1 MAAARHHSRR
11 RPGRPAGQPV
21 RHRRSRRGL
30 LCFEASTSKR
40 LWTVAADTNRILA
53 ADASAVYLVTRDGR
67 LRAVDTATRKV
78 RWTVALEQ
86 NSLRAPGSK
95 AAPGARAAAGP
106 DRLVVCGADGTVFA
120 VDTSTGGTIWKVV
133 SQARSA
139 VQPLVVGDAVYL
151 GGRTLNGLNIR
162 TGTELW
168 DPTDAKEPPKEDSGG
183 WGPPVQYGE
192 SLWAM
197 DGTAMS
203 QARLSTGL
211 PTAWGSAVHGP
222 LPHVPPWCRPV
233 RSSPWRARARASRP
247 TPPSAASGCGPGR
260 PSRAGSGPWP
270 APGTACSP
278 STAGS

>member
-1 MAAARHHSRR
+1 M
-11 RPGRPAGQPV
+11 
-21 RHRRSRRGL
+21 
-30 LCFEASTSKR
+30 
-40 LWTVAADTNRILA
+40 
-53 ADASAVYLVTRDGR
+53 
-67 LRAVDTATRKV
+67 
-78 RWTVALEQ
+78 
-86 NSLRAPGSK
+86 
-95 AAPGARAAAGP
+95 
-106 DRLVVCGADGTVFA
+106 VCGADGTVFA

-222 LPHVPPWCRPV
+222 LPHVPRGAGPYGLR
-233 RSSPWRARARASRP
+233 RGGR
-247 TPPSAASGCGPGR
+247 GPGR
-260 PSRAGSGPWP
+260 LGLLRLRRQADVDLVARVARGLGHGRRREPPVHRQQLEADRPAGRKLTI
-270 APGTACSP
+270 A
-278 STAGS
+278 

>member
-1 MAAARHHSRR
+1 MAAQSVDGVVTTPLPALDVVVFAAKEGGLAARLTADGKEKWRLPGTTPAAGLVALPGSRFVTGG
-11 RPGRPAGQPV
+11 PGG
-21 RHRRSRRGL
+21 GL

-53 ADASAVYLVTRDGR
+53 ADASAVYLVTWDGR

-168 DPTDAKEPPKEDSGG
+168 DPTDAKEPRRRTAAAGG
-183 WGPPVQYGE
+183 
-192 SLWAM
+192 
-197 DGTAMS
+197 
-203 QARLSTGL
+203 R
-211 PTAWGSAVHGP
+211 
-222 LPHVPPWCRPV
+222 
-233 RSSPWRARARASRP
+233 RSSTASP
-247 TPPSAASGCGPGR
+247 CGPWTVR
-260 PSRAGSGPWP
+260 R
-270 APGTACSP
+270 
-278 STAGS
+278 